1 MTARLEKLFF
11 FTLALCP
18 FAMGAV
24 YALVNMSGGWAR
36 FIDGHDYAFYGMSQF
51 AFEGLA
57 YAAVLPI
64 AWLVSVR
71 FSAGTCSRRCLVR
84 NLVVV
89 FAASVAL
96 RLAFFLFR
104 GNGTDVSG
112 DALWAWERARG
123 MPVSDNRHVLF
134 PAWMNYALFMKAF
147 VSVFGER
154 LDLFQLMAVPW
165 GGLGSAAV
173 LLLTR
178 ELTRSERVSVFAG
191 LLHALSP
198 NAIVYLSAS
207 TTPEHVA
214 APLFCLS
221 TWLFVKC
228 LAVDCGWRRT
238 SACAVLSGLMLG
250 AGDAIKP
257 FFPVFVMAAA
267 TAAVFAMFAG
277 PAGGR
282 RARCAKLLCAL
293 ALLAAVRGA
302 VCCCVTHA
310 SERSFGHV
318 LSRADPV
325 PHFLCVGLDRRGEG
339 MIHLGAHS
347 RDYIHARLGGMS
359 TEDATRYVRGMLADD
374 WRGHLGEI
382 PSFLAKKTIW
392 AWQDDGCGFY
402 FLDRNLHRPVRS
414 PSTEKWIARICR
426 YGASFSLVYYF
437 LLMSC
442 AGVFA
447 FRAAARPVREI
458 PAGILMTGLVVMA
471 FFGLML
477 VSESQ
482 GRYKC
487 LVMPQI
493 TAFAASMFMTCR
505 RRRDEGSAR
514 CAYNDRL
521 CVVMPVYNERG
532 AIGGVLDKWVGALDG
547 LKADYVIR
555 PYNDGS
561 RDDSLA
567 VMTAKAGELN
577 RSRVKVDVR
586 DKPNGG
592 HGHTILTGYREAAA
606 DGFGWIFQIDSDD
619 EMGPE
624 KFGEL
629 WNRRNEFDFLVGIR
643 DGRRQALPRKIVSF
657 VSRLCVRLFYGKSV
671 WDVNTP
677 YRLMRTSAF
686 ADFYSAIPLATFA
699 PNVILSG
706 LAARN
711 GLRALEIRVPQH
723 DRMTG
728 EVSIRKWKLLR
739 CAAKSFLQTVAF
751 SFGEEWNDPG

>member
-24 YALVNMSGGWAR
+24 YALVNMTGGWAR

-71 FSAGTCSRRCLVR
+71 FPAGPCSRRCLVR
-84 NLVVV
+84 NLVFV

-96 RLAFFLFR
+96 RLAFFLFC

-191 LLHALSP
+191 LLHAL
-198 NAIVYLSAS
+198 
-207 TTPEHVA
+207 
-214 APLFCLS
+214 
-221 TWLFVKC
+221 
-228 LAVDCGWRRT
+228 
-238 SACAVLSGLMLG
+238 
-250 AGDAIKP
+250 
-257 FFPVFVMAAA
+257 
-267 TAAVFAMFAG
+267 
-277 PAGGR
+277 
-282 RARCAKLLCAL
+282 
-293 ALLAAVRGA
+293 
-302 VCCCVTHA
+302 
-310 SERSFGHV
+310 
-318 LSRADPV
+318 
-325 PHFLCVGLDRRGEG
+325 
-339 MIHLGAHS
+339 
-347 RDYIHARLGGMS
+347 
-359 TEDATRYVRGMLADD
+359 
-374 WRGHLGEI
+374 
-382 PSFLAKKTIW
+382 
-392 AWQDDGCGFY
+392 
-402 FLDRNLHRPVRS
+402 
-414 PSTEKWIARICR
+414 
-426 YGASFSLVYYF
+426 
-437 LLMSC
+437 
-442 AGVFA
+442 
-447 FRAAARPVREI
+447 
-458 PAGILMTGLVVMA
+458 
-471 FFGLML
+471 
-477 VSESQ
+477 
-482 GRYKC
+482 
-487 LVMPQI
+487 
-493 TAFAASMFMTCR
+493 
-505 RRRDEGSAR
+505 
-514 CAYNDRL
+514 
-521 CVVMPVYNERG
+521 
-532 AIGGVLDKWVGALDG
+532 
-547 LKADYVIR
+547 
-555 PYNDGS
+555 
-561 RDDSLA
+561 
-567 VMTAKAGELN
+567 
-577 RSRVKVDVR
+577 
-586 DKPNGG
+586 
-592 HGHTILTGYREAAA
+592 
-606 DGFGWIFQIDSDD
+606 
-619 EMGPE
+619 
-624 KFGEL
+624 
-629 WNRRNEFDFLVGIR
+629 
-643 DGRRQALPRKIVSF
+643 PRKIVSF

-686 ADFYSAIPLATFA
+686 ADFYSAIPPATFA